1 MVSRPGSSP
10 PVITWKPTKADQ
22 ALGVAI
28 RNLDASG
35 LQPVCRAWPGGGP
48 WLSEVGSLRQ
58 IAQRWCQGCPLLTPC
73 NDAANVGR
81 VSFGVWGGRD
91 VGAEIEA
98 KEKAKAERAA
108 AAAEKARAKAARARK
123 TRTKT
128 KTTARRTAR

>member
-1 MVSRPGSSP
+1 M
-10 PVITWKPTKADQ
+10 ITWQPTKADQ
-22 ALGVAI
+22 ALGAAI
-28 RNLDASG
+28 RDLDASG

-48 WLSEVGSLRQ
+48 WLSEVDTLRQ

-73 NDAANVGR
+73 NAAADLGR

-108 AAAEKARAKAARARK
+108 AAAAKARATAARAHK
-123 TRTKT
+123 TT
-128 KTTARRTAR
+128 KTTPRRRTR